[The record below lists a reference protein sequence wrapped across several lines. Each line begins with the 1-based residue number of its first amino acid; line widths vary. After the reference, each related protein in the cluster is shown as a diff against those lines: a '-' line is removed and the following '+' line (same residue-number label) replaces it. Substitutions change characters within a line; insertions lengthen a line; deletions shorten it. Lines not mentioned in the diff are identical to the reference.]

1 MSLIKKL
8 MLAFLWL
15 PTMSMAVEPIVIN
28 ENIKRM
34 AEKASKIN
42 MTPEMLE
49 RVESLV
55 KHIESDQY
63 RDEMKGM
70 RAAAE
75 SVVDI
80 DGNPLVTENMKKKMK
95 PQSIT
100 GDRLYV
106 FISSS
111 VPKRTL
117 RNYVRDIAK
126 LKNAV
131 LVLRGFVG
139 GASHVKPTARFVID
153 ILKKEEH
160 CEAAE
165 CDMWNVEVQIDPILF
180 KRYNIQRV
188 PAVAFAEDI
197 HFDGYCRVKEEDLNK
212 QIHDLV
218 VYGDAALSYV
228 INYMYEETGQ
238 SGLNILAQRLEP
250 KSWEHL

>member
-1 MSLIKKL
+1 VSLTKKL
-8 MLAFLWL
+8 LLAFLLL
-15 PTMSMAVEPIVIN
+15 PSIGVAVEPIAID
-28 ENIKRM
+28 ENIKRI
-34 AEKASKIN
+34 AEKASKVNI
-42 MTPEMLE
+42 TPEMLE

-55 KHIESDQY
+55 RNIESDEY
-63 RDEMKGM
+63 KDEMKGM
-70 RAAAE
+70 RAAARN
-75 SVVDI
+75 VVDI
-80 DGNPLVTENMKKKMK
+80 DGNPLVTEDMKKKMK

-106 FISSS
+106 FVSSS

-117 RNYVRDIAK
+117 RNYVRDVAK

-153 ILKKEEH
+153 ILKKDEH
-160 CEAAE
+160 CETAE

-180 KRYNIQRV
+180 KRYNIKRV
-188 PAVAFAEDI
+188 PAVAFAENI
-197 HFDGYCRVKEEDLNK
+197 HFDGYCSVKEEDLNK
-212 QIHDLV
+212 QVHDLV
-218 VYGDAALSYV
+218 VYGDSALSYV

-250 KSWEHL
+250 KSWEQQ